1 MSRKREPRVGEV
13 WVNVSGSV
21 VHIVEVDK
29 DERCCGYL
37 KDCGRTV
44 LYDPNVEFK
53 YLLVYIGKAK
63 ANVKDLFEVV
73 E

>member
-1 MSRKREPRVGEV
+1 MSKKKPEIGDV

-21 VHIVEVDK
+21 VHIVEIDE
-29 DERCCGYL
+29 DERVCGYL
-37 KDCGRTV
+37 KDCRTTV

-63 ANVKDLFEVV
+63 AKVNDLFEVV